1 MKPKVYVET
10 TVLSYLA
17 ARPSKDAVTAGR
29 QVLTR
34 RWWDSERSKYEL
46 VVSEAVE
53 VECERGDPQAVGI
66 RRSLLQQASLFPLDQ
81 EILNLA
87 RILIAPG
94 AIPQKAGPDA
104 VHIAAASV
112 ARCDFLLTWNFRH
125 IANVQIRREV
135 ERILAKHGYTK
146 TKICTPEELI

>member
-1 MKPKVYVET
+1 MKQRVYIET

-17 ARPSKDAVTAGR
+17 AKPSKDAVTAGR
-29 QVLTR
+29 QVLRR
-34 RWWDSERSKYEL
+34 RWWDSERSKYEP

-53 VECERGDPQAVGI
+53 VECERRDHQAVGI
-66 RRSLLQQASLFPLDQ
+66 RRSLLQQASLFPPDR
-81 EILNLA
+81 EILDLA
-87 RILIAPG
+87 KVLIASG
-94 AIPQKAGPDA
+94 AIPEKARPDA

-125 IANVQIRREV
+125 IANVRIRREV
-135 ERILAKHGYTK
+135 ETILAKHGYTK